1 MRDFDQKNMQ
11 RTDLADEKEEY
22 LRQKCGGS
30 IPGIYVERK
39 KINGF
44 GIHIMQV
51 TSADGERATGKPMGK
66 YVTVDIGK
74 IWLSDKKRFNDACHL
89 LAGFIREF
97 IPDKDSSCLL
107 AALGNKNIIAD
118 ATGPFTAD
126 NFIVTRHIKQES
138 PEMFESLDM
147 RETICICPGVL
158 GSTGIEAAQII
169 KGAVNQTSP
178 GFIIAVDSL
187 ASRRLSRL
195 AATVQICNT
204 GISPGSGINNARK
217 ELSEATLGIP
227 VIAIGVPTVVEVTT
241 LAADIIRSTA
251 EKSGEG
257 KLKNAVNEV
266 IDELSANEGEGYFVT
281 PKETDHI
288 IKDTSK
294 LIGYAIN
301 LALHNGITCEEID
314 EFLS

>member
-1 MRDFDQKNMQ
+1 MRDFDQKSMQ
-11 RTDLADEKEEY
+11 RTDLADEKEES
-22 LRQKCGGS
+22 LREKSGGS

-44 GIHIMQV
+44 SVHIMQV
-51 TSADGERATGKPMGK
+51 ISKEGEVATGKPVGK
-66 YVTVDIGK
+66 YITVDIGK

-118 ATGPFTAD
+118 ATGPFTAE

-169 KGAVNQTSP
+169 KGAVNQTAP
-178 GFIIAVDSL
+178 KFIIAVDSL

-217 ELSEATLGIP
+217 ELSEATLGVP

-251 EKSGEG
+251 EKNGEV
-257 KLKNAVNEV
+257 KLRNAVNEI

-294 LIGYAIN
+294 LIGYAVN